1 MIRNRTC
8 LHLDENNC
16 DGHSIEAKY
25 CLQLPCPLS
34 QGNIIFNNSCTG
46 LNLTLNLYITPFA
59 LCCTIFFFF
68 FFNVGPPKK
77 NIFLTTF
84 YSLYFNQGAHLF
96 AIKYKIRPQC
106 PSLVNFLKNL
116 T

>member
-34 QGNIIFNNSCTG
+34 QGNRIFNNSCNG
-46 LNLTLNLYITPFA
+46 INLTLNLYITPFA
-59 LCCTIFFFF
+59 LCCTSQIDHR
-68 FFNVGPPKK
+68 
-77 NIFLTTF
+77 LTHF
-84 YSLYFNQGAHLF
+84 SEKILLF
-96 AIKYKIRPQC
+96 
-106 PSLVNFLKNL
+106 S
-116 T
+116 